1 MEAAIVRRMPWCGSP
16 HHEPAG
22 DRQVLA
28 SREWLI
34 TNGLGG
40 YASGTIGWSTTRRY
54 HGLLIASLPA
64 PLGRMMMFNHLE
76 EELRLADDQIIRL
89 ATDGDCNPDRSQWEA
104 VLVEFRLEDGLPI
117 WRYQHEQFTVERRVL
132 LTYRSNTVQLT
143 YRLLTGSGP
152 AWIRLRPFLHFR
164 PHEAAVSAPS
174 AMPYAVWSLGDRFEI
189 NSPEVP
195 PLRLHVRG
203 PGAALVLD
211 GGRFHDV
218 EYALERDRGYDYR
231 GTLWSPGYFHAD
243 LAAHAQVVLG
253 ASTESWEAFLAIEPT
268 SAWDAELERRQR
280 LVAQADPHARAGF
293 GAELVIAADQFI
305 IAPTSRV
312 ADAARAHAAGDEIRS
327 VIAGYH
333 WFTDWGRDTMI
344 SLDGLT
350 LATGRQIEAGYI
362 IRTFSHYVHNG
373 LIPNLFPEGERTGAY
388 HTADASL
395 WFFQAL
401 NRYVELSGDRLTLR
415 LLLPVLRDMID
426 HHLRGTDFGIGVD
439 PADGLLT
446 QGAPGYQL
454 TWMDAK
460 VGDWV
465 VTPRRGKAVEINALW
480 YNALRLLAGWLA
492 EEQQPR
498 EAAEI
503 DDHADR
509 ARRSFNR
516 RFWIADRGYL
526 YDVIDGEGSDDAS
539 LRPNQIFAIALPH
552 PVLDEQHWPS
562 VLNVVTERLLTPMG
576 LRTLAPGETQYKPRY
591 DGDLR
596 ARDAAY
602 HQGTVWPWLIGPFID
617 AWIKVHP
624 DQVAATEEFLAGF
637 AAHLGE
643 ACIGTISEIFDA
655 EAPYGPRGCAAQAWS
670 VAEVLRCWVRARAA
684 AEQSDQAVGIQAL
697 A

>member
-1 MEAAIVRRMPWCGSP
+1 MPWCNSP
-16 HHEPAG
+16 DQKQSEQRHL
-22 DRQVLA
+22 LA
-28 SREWLI
+28 RREWLV

-40 YASGTIGWSTTRRY
+40 YASGTISWSPTRRY
-54 HGLLIASLPA
+54 HGLLIAALPA

-76 EELRLADDQIIRL
+76 EELRVADDRIVRL
-89 ATDGDCNPDRSQWEA
+89 ASDADCNSDRREFA
-104 VLVEFRLEDGLPI
+104 AMLVEFRLEDGLPI
-117 WRYQHEQFTVERRVL
+117 WRYQHDQLVLERRVL
-132 LTYRSNTVQLT
+132 LPYRSNTVHLT
-143 YRLLTGSGP
+143 YRLISGVGP

-164 PHEAAVSAPS
+164 PHEAAVTAPS

-189 NSPEVP
+189 NSPAVP
-195 PLRLHVRG
+195 PLRLHLRG

-218 EYALERDRGYDYR
+218 EYSLERERGYDFR
-231 GTLWSPGYFHAD
+231 GTMWSPGYFHTD
-243 LAAHAQVVLG
+243 LAAQAPVILG
-253 ASTESWEAFLAIEPT
+253 ASTESWEAFLAIEP
-268 SAWDAELERRQR
+268 SHAWDSELDRRQR
-280 LVAQADPHARAGF
+280 LVAQADPHARSGF

-305 IAPTSRV
+305 ITPTTRV
-312 ADAARAHAAGDEIRS
+312 ADATRAHAAGDEIRS

-344 SLDGLT
+344 GLDGLT

-395 WFFQAL
+395 WFVQAV
-401 NRYVELSGDRLTLR
+401 NRYIELSGDRLTLR
-415 LLLPVLRDMID
+415 LLLPVLRDMIE

-492 EEQQPR
+492 EEEQPR
-498 EAAEI
+498 EAAAI

-516 RFWIADRGYL
+516 RFWMPDRGYL
-526 YDVIDGEGSDDAS
+526 YDVIDGDGPDDAS
-539 LRPNQIFAIALPH
+539 LRPNQIFAFALPH
-552 PVLDEQHWPS
+552 PVLDEEHWPS
-562 VLNVVTERLLTPMG
+562 VLHVVTDRLLTPMG
-576 LRTLAPGETQYKPRY
+576 LRTLAPGESQYKPRY

-624 DQVAATEEFLAGF
+624 DQVAQTEDFLAGF

-643 ACIGTISEIFDA
+643 ACIGSISEIFDA
-655 EAPYGPRGCAAQAWS
+655 EAPYAPRGCAAQAWS
-670 VAEVLRCWVRARAA
+670 VAEVLRCWVRAKAA
-684 AEQSDQAVGIQAL
+684 AEQSVGVQAL